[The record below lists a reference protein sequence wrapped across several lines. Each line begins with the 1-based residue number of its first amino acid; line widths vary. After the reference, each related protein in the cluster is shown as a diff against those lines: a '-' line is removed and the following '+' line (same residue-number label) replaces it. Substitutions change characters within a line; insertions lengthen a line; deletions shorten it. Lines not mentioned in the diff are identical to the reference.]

1 MSTPAQDGALDDL
14 ETRVAFDQ
22 LTLVLLG
29 LRPFAW
35 IVPIMALATALTF
48 SSWIAWPKLA
58 VWFGLVAAGGVV
70 KKLAIDSFLGREP
83 SPEQGIGY
91 WNRLCCLASAT
102 HGSAWISLAW
112 FLWLPGN
119 NLDHCIIIV
128 ILGCTVGGIMTFYG
142 ASRPLT
148 LTAFLVYGLPF
159 LVAPLFGEGRIFHCL
174 PLIIGPYLGFL
185 FYIANQVHGETRRI
199 LLLRYEHDALLATQ
213 HDLIK
218 QLDASRAE
226 AESANHAKSQFL
238 ANMSH
243 ELRTPLNA
251 ILGFSEIVKTRILG
265 DSLERNIEYAG
276 LIHASGQHLLSLIN
290 DILDLAK
297 IEAGSFELVE
307 QPVRLGELIGES
319 IKLMEHRAKS
329 GACHLDSTTDAGLP
343 ALEADRR
350 ALKQILLNLLSNAIK
365 FTPPGGSVTAFAR
378 QLADGRISFGVMDT
392 GVGIALEDQGKVFE
406 KFGQGRHDY
415 VPKERGTGLG
425 LSVVRALVEMHGG
438 EVLLASALGQGTT
451 VTVVIPACRVVSQ
464 PPMEE
469 ADGRGRQAVGTAC
482 R

>member
-1 MSTPAQDGALDDL
+1 MSMPARDGAPRDL

-35 IVPIMALATALTF
+35 IVPTITLVTAVTF

-58 VWFGLVAAGGVV
+58 TWFGVVAAGSVI
-70 KKLAIDSFLGREP
+70 KKLAIDGFFGREAFAP
-83 SPEQGIGY
+83 RPIAY
-91 WNRLCCLASAT
+91 WNRLCCLASAA
-102 HGSAWISLAW
+102 HGSAWISLAY
-112 FLWLPGN
+112 FLWLPGD
-119 NLDHCIIIV
+119 NLNHCIIIMV
-128 ILGCTVGGIMTFYG
+128 LGCTVGGITTFYG

-185 FYIANQVHGETRRI
+185 FYIASQVRKETRRI
-199 LLLRYEHDALLATQ
+199 LLLRYEHDELLATQ
-213 HDLIK
+213 NNLIK
-218 QLDASRAE
+218 QLDATRAE
-226 AESANHAKSQFL
+226 AESANQAKSQFL

-251 ILGFSEIVKTRILG
+251 ILGFSEIIKTRILG
-265 DSLERNIEYAG
+265 DSMERNIEYAG
-276 LIHASGQHLLSLIN
+276 LIHTSGQHLLSLIN

-297 IEAGSFELVE
+297 IEAGSFEPVE
-307 QPVRLGELIGES
+307 QPVRLGELIEES
-319 IKLMEHRAKS
+319 VKLMEYRADT
-329 GACHLDSTTDAGLP
+329 GACHLGSAAEPGLP
-343 ALEADRR
+343 GLKADRR
-350 ALKQILLNLLSNAIK
+350 SLKQIFLNLLSNAIK

-378 QLADGRISFGVMDT
+378 RLADGRISFGVMDT
-392 GVGIALEDQGKVFE
+392 GVGIALEDQSKIFE

-415 VPKERGTGLG
+415 MPKERGTGLG

-451 VTVVIPACRVVSQ
+451 VTVVFPACRVMASAGAL
-464 PPMEE
+464 E
-469 ADGRGRQAVGTAC
+469 AG
-482 R
+482 